1 MKTSF
6 HLNDGHTIPA
16 LGFGTFKAAD
26 GEEAYQSTLD
36 ALKAGYRHIDTAAIY
51 GNEESVGRAIKD
63 SGLAREELYIT
74 TKLWNDSHSYDL
86 AKAALATSLKK
97 LDLDYVDLY
106 LIHWPNPKAFR
117 ENWEEANAEAWHY
130 MEEAKEAGLVKSIGV
145 SNFMVHHME
154 ALAKT
159 AKLTPAVNQ
168 IRLAP
173 GCYQKDIVDYCRE
186 HDIVIE
192 AWGPLGQ
199 GELFGNENMKA
210 LAEKYG
216 KTIAQVALAW
226 SWSEGFL
233 PLPKSVKPERIK
245 ENMDFADIELSKED
259 ADFIKNLSGLTAA
272 PDPDTV
278 NF

>member
-1 MKTSF
+1 MTTMF
-6 HLNDGHTIPA
+6 NLNDGHKIPA

-26 GEEAYQSTLD
+26 GNEAYQSTLD

-63 SGLAREELYIT
+63 SGIPREELYIT

-86 AKAALATSLKK
+86 AKTALATSLKK
-97 LDLDYVDLY
+97 LDLDYIDLY

-117 ENWEEANAEAWHY
+117 DNWEEANAEAWRY

-145 SNFMVHHME
+145 SNFLVHHLE

-159 AKLTPAVNQ
+159 AKITPAVNQ

-173 GCYQKDIVDYCRE
+173 GCYQEEVVEYCRK

-199 GELFGNENMKA
+199 GELFGNADMKA

-226 SWSEGFL
+226 SWHEGFL
-233 PLPKSVKPERIK
+233 PLPKSVHEARIK
-245 ENMDFADIELSKED
+245 ENMDFADIELSQED
-259 ADFIKNLSGLTAA
+259 AEFIKNISGLTTA
-272 PDPDTV
+272 PDPDNT